1 MAYKSTVRRWRAK
14 KPTTKEFETVLD
26 ECLREGTDQGWVLHK
41 YESINLRLLFGIW
54 LTFIWET
61 ND

>member
-1 MAYKSTVRRWRAK
+1 MAYKTTVRQFK
-14 KPTTKEFETVLD
+14 LKGNDTIGLETFVD
-26 ECLREGTDQGWVLHK
+26 ECLKEGTDQGWVLHK